1 MTPATGLAGEPPESP
16 ALLQR
21 VSVDPAGMIGFL
33 VDHYA
38 QRFIPAGG
46 SKVKWILGTPGSGKT
61 HALRMLEAGAAQAGL
76 LTVALDAGHTP
87 LRGIQEFTQAV
98 LSQLDTTEI
107 CRGLCDT
114 VIQSMGYDTE
124 SLPPAATLLG
134 WLVAERGRIHE
145 RVVADIRE
153 HVDQTVSRID
163 ADLSLKVAVSL
174 KVAELLGVP
183 SPDPDTLRTWILGQ
197 PLKKP
202 LMARL
207 GITQALNRQNARAIL
222 QGWAALARAAG
233 LGGLLITVDRLE
245 QLVAAKSPGSSVSY
259 TPLRREETYEMLREF
274 IDDGDQ
280 LPGLWLVLAARPELF
295 SEEKRGIPS
304 YPALKDRV
312 STEVK
317 SVELN
322 RFLDQLEWDRI
333 LDADGAILPRAAEA
347 WAGATGGTPRVAP
360 LPGAVSPMRRTV
372 LASVGPMVPV
382 EGGPLDGI

>member
-1 MTPATGLAGEPPESP
+1 
-16 ALLQR
+16 
-21 VSVDPAGMIGFL
+21 MIGFL
-33 VDHYA
+33 AEHYA
-38 QRFIPAGG
+38 QRFIPEGG
-46 SKVKWILGTPGSGKT
+46 SKVKWILGTPGAGKS
-61 HALRMLEAGAAQAGL
+61 HALKMLEAAAAEAGL
-76 LTVALDAGHTP
+76 LAVALDAGEVP

-98 LSQLDTTEI
+98 LSQLDTTAI
-107 CRGLCDT
+107 CRGLCDA
-114 VIQSMGYDTE
+114 VIQKMGYDAA
-124 SLPPAATLLG
+124 SLPPDTALLA
-134 WLVAERGRIHE
+134 WMVAERGRIHE
-145 RVVADIRE
+145 RAAAEIRE
-153 HVDQTVSRID
+153 EVDRAVSGVD

-174 KVAELLGVP
+174 KMAELLGVP
-183 SPDPDTLRTWILGQ
+183 SPDPDTLAAWILGQ

-222 QGWAALARAAG
+222 QGWASLARAAG
-233 LGGLLITVDRLE
+233 RGGLLITVDRLE
-245 QLVAAKSPGSSVSY
+245 QLVAAKSPGSAVSY
-259 TPLRREETYEMLREF
+259 TPLRREEAYEMLREF
-274 IDDGDQ
+274 IDDGDE

-295 SEEKRGIPS
+295 SDEKRGIPS

-333 LDADGAILPRAAEA
+333 LDSDDTVLRRAAQA

-372 LASVGPMVPV
+372 LASVGPRGPG
-382 EGGPLDGI
+382 EGGPLDAI